1 MTLPYEEDL
10 VCEAL
15 PVGHLQFFNQ
25 EFGTPGKKKLEKTIK
40 NQAILK
46 IPLNKSTAIVS

>member
-1 MTLPYEEDL
+1 VEPISETVKKHGLLYLLSSMTVPYEEDL

-25 EFGTPGKKKLEKTIK
+25 EFGAPVKR
-40 NQAILK
+40 N
-46 IPLNKSTAIVS
+46 